1 MEKEEKKLGKLLYTV
16 MEAGE
21 ILGIGKT
28 SIDRLIDDGD
38 LVAVKIGRSRR
49 ISRLALEEFATN
61 ISAVS

>member
-1 MEKEEKKLGKLLYTV
+1 MEKEEKIGKLFYTV
-16 MEAGE
+16 AEVGE
-21 ILGIGKT
+21 ILGIGRT
-28 SIDRLIDDGD
+28 SIYRLIEDGD